1 MVQVDVFW
9 SYGIGAGFALAA
21 ANQLRA
27 DRADQPS
34 AAPTAD
40 QPNAEPK
47 ADQSSAD
54 QPHARR
60 PDPYLTATIVYAA
73 AVFAPSGAWL
83 LWQFPSWETM
93 HAGSHETVPGWLVAL
108 FTATNT
114 TQAIVGFLATRWL
127 VERGRHRTACLQL
140 VGAYF
145 AMFFILVHG
154 WDGTG
159 YRRFF
164 SATAADLA
172 NWGGADPLQH
182 VRAWLTSDVALT
194 LYGMGVVLVPLLLGL
209 CVRWHVAANPG
220 GGARVLALALAG
232 IFGLGLGGA
241 IVASVLVHLLGWL
254 AGAAVFALVAA
265 AVVAPPRGPVTF
277 AANRL
282 VRGAARPAT
291 PELV

>member
-9 SYGIGAGFALAA
+9 SYGIGAGFALAV

-27 DRADQPS
+27 DRAGQPS
-34 AAPTAD
+34 AG
-40 QPNAEPK
+40 
-47 ADQSSAD
+47 
-54 QPHARR
+54 QPHERR
-60 PDPYLTATIVYAA
+60 PDPYLVATIVYAA

-93 HAGSHETVPGWLVAL
+93 HVGSHETVPGWLVAL
-108 FTATNT
+108 FTTTNT

-127 VERGRHRTACLQL
+127 VERGRLRTACLQL

-145 AMFFILVHG
+145 AVFFILVHG

-159 YRRFF
+159 YQRFF
-164 SATAADLA
+164 SATAADFA
-172 NWGGADPLQH
+172 NWEAAEPLQH
-182 VRAWLTSDVALT
+182 VRSWLTSDVALT

-209 CVRWHVAANPG
+209 CVRWHVAANAG
-220 GGARVLALALAG
+220 GGARMLALALAG

-254 AGAAVFALVAA
+254 AGAAVFALVVA
-265 AVVAPPRGPVTF
+265 AVVAPPHGPLAF
-277 AANRL
+277 AANHL
-282 VRGAARPAT
+282 VRGAVRPAT